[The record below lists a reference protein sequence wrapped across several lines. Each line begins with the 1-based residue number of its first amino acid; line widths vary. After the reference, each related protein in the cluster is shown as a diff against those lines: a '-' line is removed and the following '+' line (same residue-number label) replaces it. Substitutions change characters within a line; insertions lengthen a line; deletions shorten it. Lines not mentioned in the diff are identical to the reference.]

1 MLECFGTAW
10 NLVNLMQVGGCRVSA
25 AWHSFWAQLLTFLS
39 GDKSPLCELPL
50 CGEHGFSSL
59 KLGVCGPLPI
69 PRLPQQL
76 SLGRRPGSL

>member
-10 NLVNLMQVGGCRVSA
+10 SLVNLMQVGGCRVSA

-50 CGEHGFSSL
+50 CGEHSFCSL
-59 KLGVCGPLPI
+59 KLGVCGPLPV
-69 PRLPQQL
+69 PCLPQQL
-76 SLGRRPGSL
+76 SLDRRPGSP